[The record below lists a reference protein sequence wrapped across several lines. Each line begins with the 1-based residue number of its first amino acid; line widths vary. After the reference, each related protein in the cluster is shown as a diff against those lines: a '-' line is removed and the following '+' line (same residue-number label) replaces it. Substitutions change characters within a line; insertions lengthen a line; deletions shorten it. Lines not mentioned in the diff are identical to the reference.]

1 MQRQEKTLYVII
13 PAAGI
18 GSRMGIND
26 SKQFLEIQGV
36 PVLLRTIRAFEAFG
50 QKEGLI
56 IHGIIVTTSE
66 NIERVRDL
74 LSAHQVTIF
83 ESVVCGGDTRQ
94 ESVRNGLLALANLAC
109 PPQED
114 DILFVHDGARCF
126 VDEATLRASY
136 EGGLQYPVCV
146 ASVPVKNTIKQM
158 HSPSDL
164 TVEKTLDRAL
174 LREVQTPQVFH
185 YSLFMKAMDEAI
197 KNGIDATD
205 DTALAE
211 AIGLPVYLTSGSYRN
226 IKITTPEDV
235 FIAQSFLN
243 E

>member
-1 MQRQEKTLYVII
+1 
-13 PAAGI
+13 
-18 GSRMGIND
+18 
-26 SKQFLEIQGV
+26 
-36 PVLLRTIRAFEAFG
+36 
-50 QKEGLI
+50 
-56 IHGIIVTTSE
+56 
-66 NIERVRDL
+66 
-74 LSAHQVTIF
+74 
-83 ESVVCGGDTRQ
+83 
-94 ESVRNGLLALANLAC
+94 
-109 PPQED
+109 
-114 DILFVHDGARCF
+114 
-126 VDEATLRASY
+126 
-136 EGGLQYPVCV
+136 
-146 ASVPVKNTIKQM
+146 M